1 MTITTKEIVSR
12 EHAAPDTL
20 FDTGPRISNKKRE
33 AMLDAAVLIFSRD
46 GYDGG
51 KTLEI
56 AREAGVSEATLFKY
70 FGSKHGLLSALSERI
85 ADRIFRPYLLT
96 ALEQRS
102 TEAPPEQAITAIMEN
117 RIRIV
122 NENLPLLRILLAE
135 APRDPAAFSGLLDQ
149 ALPRIFTL
157 TDSFH
162 AQYIRDGAYRR
173 LDPRLVSRTFLSL
186 MLGCVALSSLMP
198 EQFHFGEA
206 SSEAALLVDVFLNGV
221 GART

>member
-1 MTITTKEIVSR
+1 MNRTPKEADAA
-12 EHAAPDTL
+12 EQAAPDAL
-20 FDTGPRISNKKRE
+20 FDTSPRISNKKRE

-85 ADRIFRPYLLT
+85 ADRIFRPYLLS
-96 ALEQRS
+96 ALEQS
-102 TEAPPEQAITAIMEN
+102 GKDVPPEQAIAAIMQN
-117 RIRIV
+117 RTRIV

-135 APRDPAAFSGLLDQ
+135 APRDPAAFSGLMEQ

-157 TDSFH
+157 ADSFH
-162 AQYIRDGAYRR
+162 ARYMLDGAYRR

-198 EQFHFGEA
+198 EQFQFGE
-206 SSEAALLVDVFLNGV
+206 EAAEAAMLADVFLHGV
-221 GART
+221 GTRG

>member
-1 MTITTKEIVSR
+1 MSRVTKTVESAKQAV
-12 EHAAPDTL
+12 PDAL
-20 FDTGPRISNKKRE
+20 FDTTVRISNKKRE

-85 ADRIFRPYLLT
+85 IDRIFRPYLLT
-96 ALEQRS
+96 ALEQS
-102 TEAPPEQAITAIMEN
+102 GENIPPEHAIAGIIQN
-117 RIRIV
+117 RIRII

-135 APRDPAAFSGLLDQ
+135 APRNPVAFSGLIEQ

-162 AQYIRDGAYRR
+162 ETYIRRGAYRN

-186 MLGCVALSSLMP
+186 MFGCVALSSILP
-198 EQFHFGEA
+198 EQFPFGSEA
-206 SSEAALLVDVFLNGV
+206 SESAMIADIFLNGV
-221 GART
+221 GNHV

>member
-1 MTITTKEIVSR
+1 MNRTPNETHIAEGLT
-12 EHAAPDTL
+12 PDAL
-20 FDTGPRISNKKRE
+20 FDTLPRISNKKRE

-85 ADRIFRPYLLT
+85 VDRIFRPYLLT
-96 ALEQRS
+96 ALEQS
-102 TEAPPEQAITAIMEN
+102 GDDTSPEQAIASIMQN
-117 RIRIV
+117 RMRIIK
-122 NENLPLLRILLAE
+122 ENLPLLQILLVE
-135 APRDPAAFSGLLDQ
+135 APRNPAAFSGLLEQ

-162 AQYIRDGAYRR
+162 ETHMHKGVYRN

-186 MLGCVALSSLMP
+186 MLGCVALGSIMP
-198 EQFHFGEA
+198 EQFQFGTEE
-206 SSEAALLVDVFLNGV
+206 SEAAMLADVFLNGV
-221 GART
+221 GDHI